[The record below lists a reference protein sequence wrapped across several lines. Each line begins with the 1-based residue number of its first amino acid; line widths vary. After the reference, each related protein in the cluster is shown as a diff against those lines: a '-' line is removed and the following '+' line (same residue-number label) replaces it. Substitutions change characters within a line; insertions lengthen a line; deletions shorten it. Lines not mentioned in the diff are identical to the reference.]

1 MNQIPLAKEGT
12 IAVDTEHT
20 IRKEVE
26 IQREKA
32 SLFVANTSGDKSY
45 LISENLSSSFLL
57 SSEISS
63 DQFVKIA
70 ESMKKK

>member
-1 MNQIPLAKEGT
+1 M
-12 IAVDTEHT
+12 
-20 IRKEVE
+20 
-26 IQREKA
+26 QREKA
-32 SLFVANTSGDKSY
+32 SLFVANTSVDKSY